1 MSRKLPLP
9 VGTTNYKKI
18 CEDSYYVDKTLLIK
32 EILDEK
38 VNVAL
43 FTRPRRFG
51 KTLNMDMLR
60 TFFEKTAE
68 DTGRY
73 FQDKKIWQQGE
84 KYTSHQG
91 QYPVIFLS
99 LKDIKA
105 RKWQYAFDA
114 LKYIISVEYMRHS
127 ELKRSS
133 ELEEADIELY
143 NRIVKNQAGY
153 MEYVFSLQALSR
165 MLHQHHKQA
174 PVIII
179 DEYDTP
185 IQEGFVNGYYDD
197 AVEFIRSFFS
207 AALKDNPHAR
217 QIVMTGI
224 LRIAKESIFSGLNLN
239 NIRVFSVLDKKFS
252 EFFGFMTSEVQQMAA
267 YYEQTDKLPELK
279 AWYDGYKFGDTEIF
293 NPWSVINYFSNN
305 CQAMPY
311 WVQTSAN
318 TIIQE
323 ILKTYND
330 DTYRNLHALLGKT
343 EVQSIVRT
351 NIIYPKLKEPQTN
364 ILGFLLMTGYLK
376 STGTELDA
384 RGDYICRLSIPNKE
398 IKTIYYNE
406 ILSLLTEDIGE
417 NTVMNLANAL
427 YDKDA
432 AKIKEALNKFMLKT
446 ISYYD
451 NLKENYYHGLMLGL
465 LAIGESNYDIRSNR
479 ESGLG
484 RYDIQLIPKKSA
496 LPGII
501 IEVKAADKDA
511 GVELSKLAQTALK
524 QIDEKKYDT
533 ELCAQGVNDI
543 IKYGVAFK
551 GKTVEIVT
559 N

>member
-73 FQDKKIWQQGE
+73 FRDKKIWQQGE
-84 KYTSHQG
+84 KYTSQQG

-114 LKYIISVEYMRHS
+114 LKYIISVEYMRHA

-224 LRIAKESIFSGLNLN
+224 LRIAKESIFSGLN
-239 NIRVFSVLDKKFS
+239 NIYVYSVLDDKFS
-252 EFFGFMTSEVQQMAA
+252 DYFGFTDMEVKQLVH
-267 YYEQTDKLPELK
+267 YYALDDKLAEIK
-279 AWYDGYKFGDTEIF
+279 EWYDGYRFGEVEIY
-293 NPWSVINYFSNN
+293 NPWSVLSYLKNGCRAI
-305 CQAMPY
+305 PY
-311 WVQTSAN
+311 WVQTSSNSTIN
-318 TIIQE
+318 TI
-323 ILKTYND
+323 L
-330 DTYRNLHALLGKT
+330 RNLDGETYQKLKDIINGKAIS
-343 EVQSIVRT
+343 SIVST
-351 NIIYPKLKEPQTN
+351 NVIYPELKDRSAN
-364 ILGFLLMTGYLK
+364 IFGFLLMTGYLK
-376 STGTELDA
+376 SSRTKTWA
-384 RGDYICRLSIPNKE
+384 RFALSVFIPENLQQE
-398 IKTIYYNE
+398 AS
-406 ILSLLTEDIGE
+406 ILTLE
-417 NTVMNLANAL
+417 
-427 YDKDA
+427 
-432 AKIKEALNKFMLKT
+432 
-446 ISYYD
+446 
-451 NLKENYYHGLMLGL
+451 
-465 LAIGESNYDIRSNR
+465 R
-479 ESGLG
+479 
-484 RYDIQLIPKKSA
+484 KSA
-496 LPGII
+496 QGE
-501 IEVKAADKDA
+501 IESFA
-511 GVELSKLAQTALK
+511 
-524 QIDEKKYDT
+524 
-533 ELCAQGVNDI
+533 
-543 IKYGVAFK
+543 
-551 GKTVEIVT
+551 
-559 N
+559 

>member
-84 KYTSHQG
+84 KYTNHQG

-224 LRIAKESIFSGLNLN
+224 LRIAKESIFSGLN

-252 EFFGFMTSEVQQMAA
+252 EFFGFTTSEVQQMAA

-484 RYDIQLIPKKSA
+484 RYDIQLVPKKSA

-551 GKTVEIVT
+551 GKNVEIVT

>member
-84 KYTSHQG
+84 KYTNHQG

-143 NRIVKNQAGY
+143 NRIVKNQASY

-224 LRIAKESIFSGLNLN
+224 LRIAKESIFSGLN

-252 EFFGFMTSEVQQMAA
+252 EFFGFTTSEVQQMAA

-376 STGTELDA
+376 STSTELDA

>member
-224 LRIAKESIFSGLNLN
+224 LRIAKESIFSGLN

-252 EFFGFMTSEVQQMAA
+252 EFFGFTTSEVQQIAA

-376 STGTELDA
+376 STSTELDA

-432 AKIKEALNKFMLKT
+432 PKIKEALNTFMMKT

-484 RYDIQLIPKKSA
+484 RYDIQLIPKKSV

-501 IEVKAADKDA
+501 IEVKATDKDA

-524 QIDEKKYDT
+524 QIEEKKYDT
-533 ELCAQGVNDI
+533 ELYAQGINDI

-551 GKTVEIVT
+551 GKMVEIVT

>member
-185 IQEGFVNGYYDD
+185 IQEGVVNGYYDD

-224 LRIAKESIFSGLNLN
+224 LRIAKESFFSGLN

-252 EFFGFMTSEVQQMAA
+252 EFFGFTTSEVQQMAA

-533 ELCAQGVNDI
+533 ELCVQGVNDI

-551 GKTVEIVT
+551 GKTVETVT

>member
-224 LRIAKESIFSGLNLN
+224 LRIAKESIFSGLN

-252 EFFGFMTSEVQQMAA
+252 EFFGFTTSEVQQMAA

-343 EVQSIVRT
+343 EVRSIVRT

>member
-197 AVEFIRSFFS
+197 AVEFVRSFFS

-224 LRIAKESIFSGLNLN
+224 LRIAKESIFSGLN

-252 EFFGFMTSEVQQMAA
+252 EFFGFTTSEVQQMAA

-376 STGTELDA
+376 STSTELDA

-524 QIDEKKYDT
+524 QIDEKKYYT

-543 IKYGVAFK
+543 IKYGVAFQ

>member
-143 NRIVKNQAGY
+143 NRIVKNQASY

-224 LRIAKESIFSGLNLN
+224 LRIAKESIFSGLN

-252 EFFGFMTSEVQQMAA
+252 EFFGFTTSEVQQMAA

-376 STGTELDA
+376 STSTELDA

-484 RYDIQLIPKKSA
+484 RYDIQIIPKKSA

-511 GVELSKLAQTALK
+511 SVELSKLAQTALK

-551 GKTVEIVT
+551 GKNVEIVT

>member
-38 VNVAL
+38 INVAL

-68 DTGRY
+68 DTSRY
-73 FQDKKIWQQGE
+73 FRDKKIGQQGE
-84 KYTSHQG
+84 KYTSQQG

-114 LKYIISVEYMRHS
+114 LKYIISVEYMRHA

-207 AALKDNPHAR
+207 AALKDNSHAR

-224 LRIAKESIFSGLNLN
+224 LRIAKESIFSGLN

-252 EFFGFMTSEVQQMAA
+252 EFFGFTTSEVQQMAA

-330 DTYRNLHALLGKT
+330 DTYRNLHSLLGKT

-376 STGTELDA
+376 STSTELDA

-432 AKIKEALNKFMLKT
+432 AKIKEALNTFMMKT

-524 QIDEKKYDT
+524 QIEEKKYDT
-533 ELCAQGVNDI
+533 DLCAHGINEI

>member
-84 KYTSHQG
+84 KYTSQQG

-207 AALKDNPHAR
+207 AALKDNSHAR

-224 LRIAKESIFSGLNLN
+224 LRIAKESIFSGLN

-252 EFFGFMTSEVQQMAA
+252 EFFGFTTSEVQQMAA

-376 STGTELDA
+376 STSTELDA

-524 QIDEKKYDT
+524 QIEEKKYDT
-533 ELCAQGVNDI
+533 ELCAQGINDI
-543 IKYGVAFK
+543 IKYGVAFQ
-551 GKTVEIVT
+551 GKNVEIVT

>member
-133 ELEEADIELY
+133 EIEEADIELY

-224 LRIAKESIFSGLNLN
+224 LRIAKESIFSGLN

-252 EFFGFMTSEVQQMAA
+252 EFFGFTTSEVQQMAA

-376 STGTELDA
+376 STSTELDA

-524 QIDEKKYDT
+524 QIEEKKYDT

>member
-68 DTGRY
+68 DTSRY

-143 NRIVKNQAGY
+143 NRIVKNQASY

-224 LRIAKESIFSGLNLN
+224 LRIAKESIFSGLN

-252 EFFGFMTSEVQQMAA
+252 EFFGFTTSEVQQMAA

-524 QIDEKKYDT
+524 QIEEKKYDT

>member
-224 LRIAKESIFSGLNLN
+224 LRIAKESIFSGLN

-252 EFFGFMTSEVQQMAA
+252 EFFGFTTSEVQQMAA

-318 TIIQE
+318 TIIQD

>member
-84 KYTSHQG
+84 KYTNHQG

-224 LRIAKESIFSGLNLN
+224 LRIAKESIFSGLN

-252 EFFGFMTSEVQQMAA
+252 EFFGFTTSEVQQMAA

-376 STGTELDA
+376 STGTEFDA

-543 IKYGVAFK
+543 IKYGVAFQ
-551 GKTVEIVT
+551 GKNVEIVT

>member
-185 IQEGFVNGYYDD
+185 IQDGFVNGYYDD

-207 AALKDNPHAR
+207 AALKDNSHAR

-224 LRIAKESIFSGLNLN
+224 LRIAKESIFSGLN

-252 EFFGFMTSEVQQMAA
+252 EFFGFTTSEVQQMAA

-376 STGTELDA
+376 STSTELDA

-432 AKIKEALNKFMLKT
+432 PKIKEALNTFMMKT

-484 RYDIQLIPKKSA
+484 RYDIQLIPKKSV

-524 QIDEKKYDT
+524 QIEEKKYYT
-533 ELCAQGVNDI
+533 ELYAQGINDI

-551 GKTVEIVT
+551 GKMVEIVT

>member
-185 IQEGFVNGYYDD
+185 IQEGFVNSYYDD

-224 LRIAKESIFSGLNLN
+224 LRIAKESIFSGLN

-252 EFFGFMTSEVQQMAA
+252 EFFGFTTSEVQQMAA

-376 STGTELDA
+376 STSTELDA

-524 QIDEKKYDT
+524 QVDEQKYDT

>member
-84 KYTSHQG
+84 KYTNHQG

-224 LRIAKESIFSGLNLN
+224 LRIAKESIFSELN

-252 EFFGFMTSEVQQMAA
+252 EFFGFTTSEVQQMAA

-376 STGTELDA
+376 STSTELDA

-432 AKIKEALNKFMLKT
+432 PKIKEALNTFMMKT

-484 RYDIQLIPKKSA
+484 RYDIQLIPKKSV

-551 GKTVEIVT
+551 GKMVEIVT

>member
-224 LRIAKESIFSGLNLN
+224 LRIAKESIFSGLN

-252 EFFGFMTSEVQQMAA
+252 EFFGFTTSEVQQMAA

-279 AWYDGYKFGDTEIF
+279 TWYDGYKFGDTEIF

-330 DTYRNLHALLGKT
+330 DTYRNLHALLGKM

-376 STGTELDA
+376 STSTELDA

-533 ELCAQGVNDI
+533 ELCAQGINDI

-551 GKTVEIVT
+551 GKMVEIVT

>member
-224 LRIAKESIFSGLNLN
+224 LRIAKESIFSGLN

-252 EFFGFMTSEVQQMAA
+252 EFFGFTTSEVQQMAA
-267 YYEQTDKLPELK
+267 YYEQTDKLPELM

>member
-224 LRIAKESIFSGLNLN
+224 LRIAKESIFSGLN

-376 STGTELDA
+376 LTGTELDA

>member
-133 ELEEADIELY
+133 EIEEADIELY

-224 LRIAKESIFSGLNLN
+224 LRIAKESIFSGLN

-252 EFFGFMTSEVQQMAA
+252 EFFGFTTSEVQQMAA

-376 STGTELDA
+376 STSTELDA

-524 QIDEKKYDT
+524 QVDEKKYDT

-551 GKTVEIVT
+551 GKNVEIVT

>member
-84 KYTSHQG
+84 KYTNHQG

-224 LRIAKESIFSGLNLN
+224 LRIAKESIFSGLN

-252 EFFGFMTSEVQQMAA
+252 EFFGFTTSEVQQIAA

-376 STGTELDA
+376 STSTELDA

-432 AKIKEALNKFMLKT
+432 PKIKEALNTFMMKT

-484 RYDIQLIPKKSA
+484 RYDIQLIPKKSV

-543 IKYGVAFK
+543 IKYGVAFQ

>member
-84 KYTSHQG
+84 KYTNHQG

-224 LRIAKESIFSGLNLN
+224 LRIAKESIFSGLN

-252 EFFGFMTSEVQQMAA
+252 EFFGFTTSEVQQMAA

-330 DTYRNLHALLGKT
+330 DTYRNLHALLGKM

-376 STGTELDA
+376 STSTELDA

-543 IKYGVAFK
+543 IKYGVAFQ

>member
-84 KYTSHQG
+84 KYTSQQG

-224 LRIAKESIFSGLNLN
+224 LRIAKESIFSGLN

-252 EFFGFMTSEVQQMAA
+252 EFFGFTTSEVQQMAA

-451 NLKENYYHGLMLGL
+451 NLKENYYRGLMLGL

>member
-207 AALKDNPHAR
+207 TALKDNPHAR

-224 LRIAKESIFSGLNLN
+224 LRIAKESIFSGLN
-239 NIRVFSVLDKKFS
+239 NIRVFFVLDKKFS
-252 EFFGFMTSEVQQMAA
+252 EFFGFTTSEVQQMAA

>member
-143 NRIVKNQAGY
+143 NRIVKHQASY

-224 LRIAKESIFSGLNLN
+224 LRIAKESIFSGLN

-252 EFFGFMTSEVQQMAA
+252 EFFGFTTSEVQQMAA

-279 AWYDGYKFGDTEIF
+279 ARYDGYKFGDTEIF

-376 STGTELDA
+376 STSTELDA

-551 GKTVEIVT
+551 GKNVEIVT

>member
-32 EILDEK
+32 EISDEK

-224 LRIAKESIFSGLNLN
+224 LRIAKESIFSGLN

-252 EFFGFMTSEVQQMAA
+252 EFFGFTTSEVQQMAA

>member
-68 DTGRY
+68 DTSRY

-143 NRIVKNQAGY
+143 NRIVKNQASY

-224 LRIAKESIFSGLNLN
+224 LRIAKESIFSGLN

-252 EFFGFMTSEVQQMAA
+252 EFFGFTTSEVQQMAA

-376 STGTELDA
+376 STSTELDA

-484 RYDIQLIPKKSA
+484 RYDIQLIPKKSV

-551 GKTVEIVT
+551 GKNVEIVT

>member
-133 ELEEADIELY
+133 EIEEADIELY

-185 IQEGFVNGYYDD
+185 IQEGFVNGYYND

-224 LRIAKESIFSGLNLN
+224 LRIAKESIFSGLN

-252 EFFGFMTSEVQQMAA
+252 EFFGFTTSEVQQMAA

-376 STGTELDA
+376 STSTELDA

>member
-133 ELEEADIELY
+133 ELEEADLELY
-143 NRIVKNQAGY
+143 NRIVKHQASY

-207 AALKDNPHAR
+207 AALKDNPHAI

-224 LRIAKESIFSGLNLN
+224 LRIAKESIFSGLN

-252 EFFGFMTSEVQQMAA
+252 EFFGFTTSEVQQMAA

-376 STGTELDA
+376 STSTELDA

-533 ELCAQGVNDI
+533 ELCAQDVNDI

-551 GKTVEIVT
+551 GKNVEIVT

>member
-73 FQDKKIWQQGE
+73 FRDKKIGQQGE
-84 KYTSHQG
+84 KYTSQQG

-224 LRIAKESIFSGLNLN
+224 LRIAKESIFSGLN

-252 EFFGFMTSEVQQMAA
+252 EFFGFTTSEVQQMAA

-484 RYDIQLIPKKSA
+484 RYDIQLVPKKSA

-551 GKTVEIVT
+551 GKNVEIVT

>member
-84 KYTSHQG
+84 KYTNHQG

-224 LRIAKESIFSGLNLN
+224 LRIAKESIFSGLN

-252 EFFGFMTSEVQQMAA
+252 EFFGFTTSEVQQIAA

-376 STGTELDA
+376 STSTELDA

-417 NTVMNLANAL
+417 NTVMNLANAV

-432 AKIKEALNKFMLKT
+432 PKIKEALNTFMMKT

-451 NLKENYYHGLMLGL
+451 NLKENYYHGIMLGL

-484 RYDIQLIPKKSA
+484 RYDIQLIPKKSV

-524 QIDEKKYDT
+524 QIEEKKYYT
-533 ELCAQGVNDI
+533 ELYAQGINDI

-551 GKTVEIVT
+551 GKMVEIVT

>member
-133 ELEEADIELY
+133 EIEEADIELY

-174 PVIII
+174 SVIII

-224 LRIAKESIFSGLNLN
+224 LRIAKESIFSGLN

-252 EFFGFMTSEVQQMAA
+252 EFFGFTTSEVQQMAA

-376 STGTELDA
+376 STSTELDA

>member
-143 NRIVKNQAGY
+143 NRIVKNQASY

-224 LRIAKESIFSGLNLN
+224 LRIAKESIFSGLN

-252 EFFGFMTSEVQQMAA
+252 EFFGFTTSEVQQMAA

-376 STGTELDA
+376 SNSTELDA

>member
-51 KTLNMDMLR
+51 KTLNIDMLR

-224 LRIAKESIFSGLNLN
+224 LRIAKESIFSGLN

-252 EFFGFMTSEVQQMAA
+252 EFFGFTTSEVQQMAA

-376 STGTELDA
+376 STSTELDA

-524 QIDEKKYDT
+524 QVDEQKYDT